1 MSRKIVVLENKVVAN
16 KRVEWCVPFN
26 VAEIILILDQQSRE
40 RSCERFGS
48 ASDLIECMGSERHVG
63 QRCVAIALCVSVSE
77 TLHPRLN
84 PKLHTEMNEAQRKQ
98 K

>member
-48 ASDLIECMGSERHVG
+48 ASDLVECMRCEWHVG
-63 QRCVAIALCVSVSE
+63 QSCIAIALCVSVSGI
-77 TLHPRLN
+77 LHLISRLHIEVI
-84 PKLHTEMNEAQRKQ
+84 KA
-98 K
+98 